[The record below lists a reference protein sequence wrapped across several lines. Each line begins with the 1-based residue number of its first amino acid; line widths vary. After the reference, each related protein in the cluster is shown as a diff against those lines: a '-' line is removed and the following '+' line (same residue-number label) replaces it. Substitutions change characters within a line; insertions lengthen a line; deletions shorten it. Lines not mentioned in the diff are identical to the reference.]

1 MNRILLAALVST
13 ALSVAGCGSFNVEAS
28 QPQACLQLVSPQ
40 AFIPVPPVILGGTG
54 KLTASVDLGLKNAF
68 PGFLVDGSPDNNVV
82 RFLGATLALNGPPG
96 SDTRWV
102 TGIKVT
108 ATNPSLPPLV
118 LVDYTPPA
126 GAPTGAVFSIG
137 PRDPNNN
144 LVTMLQNGGLT
155 LEVETTYN
163 TGVAIPP
170 PTGLWSAGVNVCL
183 SASVKKTF
191 QELIDGK

>member
-1 MNRILLAALVST
+1 MDRTLLAALVS
-13 ALSVAGCGSFNVEAS
+13 AAISVAGCGSFNVEAS

-40 AFIPVPPVILGGTG
+40 AFIVVPPVNLGGTG

-68 PGFLVDGSPDNNVV
+68 PGFLVDGSPDNNIV
-82 RFLGATLALNGPPG
+82 RFLGGAIALTGPAG

-126 GAPTGAVFSIG
+126 GAPAGAVFNIG

-155 LEVETTYN
+155 LEVEATYS

-170 PTGLWSAGVNVCL
+170 PAGLWSAGVNACF
-183 SASVKKTF
+183 SASIKKTF

>member
-1 MNRILLAALVST
+1 MDRNLLAVLVSA
-13 ALSVAGCGSFNVEAS
+13 ALSVVGCGSFNVEAS

-40 AFIPVPPVILGGTG
+40 VFIDVPPVNLGGTG
-54 KLTASVDLGLKNAF
+54 KLTASVDIGLKNAF

-82 RFLGATLALNGPPG
+82 RFLGGTLALNGPPG

-102 TGIKVT
+102 TEIKVT

-118 LVDYTPPA
+118 LVDYTPPTGGPA
-126 GAPTGAVFSIG
+126 GAVFNIG

-144 LVTMLQNGGLT
+144 LITMLQNGGLT
-155 LEVETTYN
+155 LEVETTYT
-163 TGVAIPP
+163 TGIAIPP
-170 PTGLWSAGVNVCL
+170 PAGSWSAGVNACF
-183 SASVKKTF
+183 SASIKKTF

>member
-1 MNRILLAALVST
+1 MDRPLIAALVSA

-40 AFIPVPPVILGGTG
+40 ALIVVPPVIPGGSGTV
-54 KLTASVDLGLKNAF
+54 TTSVDLGLKNAF
-68 PGFLVDGSPDNNVV
+68 PGFLVDGNPDNNVV
-82 RFLGATLALNGPPG
+82 RFLGATLALTGPAG
-96 SDTRWV
+96 SSAQWV
-102 TGIKVT
+102 RGIKIT

-126 GAPTGAVFSIG
+126 GGPAGVTFNIG

-144 LVTMLQNGGLT
+144 LVTMLQSGGGLT
-155 LEVETTYN
+155 LDVEASYDTTS
-163 TGVAIPP
+163 PP
-170 PTGLWSAGVNVCL
+170 ASGAWTASVGACF